1 LWEPDGVSPSLSV
14 PTETVNNLVA
24 AIQREM
30 ALYGYQLIETPII
43 APADLF
49 LTRAGDQIINK
60 LFTFE
65 RHGQQLALRPEFT
78 AEAAYRYTQQDTA
91 IVRWQF
97 TGSVFEDNSQ
107 NFLRDYQRL
116 SIGAELIGMSGPAA
130 DAEIMSLAA
139 YGLIKQDLQRWTLVI
154 GHTGLMR
161 HLLARFQLDTRT
173 ERFLL
178 SRINMLHEQGKLVV
192 LEAFDRAL
200 LDGSTPHLPAA
211 NADAHL
217 SEIAE
222 VSTHDMLGILL
233 DVSQRSMTMG
243 GRTQQDI
250 ARRLLQKRRRLAE
263 RQQVI
268 DALDFLEMWG
278 QISAPPDQAFGS
290 IASMIDP
297 DDTLAS
303 KLLDDWRNAV
313 QLLIAYGI
321 DLDQVVI
328 RPHLSRNWDYYT
340 GIVFELH
347 ADNGVHLGGGGRYD
361 ELITL
366 VGGEGA
372 TPAVGFAY
380 YVDQVLS
387 CIPNS
392 STAHPEPIIILVNQ
406 GNQEIAAALAH
417 TLRLHEIPVSLFPH
431 ETTRSGRTCIL
442 IDKHGDIHAGG
453 VRYTP
458 EEIDALIAD
467 LQRVYHD

>member
-1 LWEPDGVSPSLSV
+1 MLSSLSI

-24 AIQREM
+24 AIQHEM

-78 AEAAYRYTQQDTA
+78 AEAAYRYTQQDAA

-97 TGSVFEDNSQ
+97 AGAIFEDNSQ
-107 NFLRDYQRL
+107 NFQRDYQRL

-139 YGLIKQDLQRWTLVI
+139 CGLIKQGLQHWTLVI

-161 HLLARFQLDTRT
+161 HLLARFRLDTRT

-178 SRINMLHEQGKLVV
+178 SHINMLCEQGKSVV

-200 LDGSTPHLPAA
+200 LDSRTPHLAA
-211 NADAHL
+211 PNADAHL
-217 SEIAE
+217 SEVAE
-222 VSTHDMLGILL
+222 VSTYDMLGILL
-233 DVSQRSMTMG
+233 DVSQRNMTMG

-278 QISAPPDQAFGS
+278 QISAPPDQAFDS

-297 DDTLAS
+297 DDTLAG
-303 KLLDDWRNAV
+303 KLLDDWRSAV

-347 ADNGVHLGGGGRYD
+347 ADNGIHLGGGGRYD
-361 ELITL
+361 ELISL
-366 VGGEGA
+366 VGGEGT

-387 CIPNS
+387 CIPIS
-392 STAHPEPIIILVNQ
+392 SITHPEPIFIIVNQ
-406 GNQEIAAALAH
+406 DNQQIAAALAH
-417 TLRLHEIPVSLFPH
+417 TLRLHEIPVSLYPH
-431 ETTRSGRTCIL
+431 ETASSDQTCII
-442 IDKHGDIHAGG
+442 IDKHGDIHADG
-453 VRYTP
+453 VRYTS
-458 EEIDALIAD
+458 EEIDTLIAA
-467 LQRVYHD
+467 LQRVHHD